1 MKSYAGTVGPG
12 CSRIVL
18 VEVDPADI
26 VSVPYDCSCGKV
38 RCSTYKVVAEYQGEL
53 AGYAGAGLR
62 SEVEDGSAAAARAIS
77 RITQDM
83 AQTARAN
90 DRCPVC
96 DSDVS
101 GDYRFCPECGTEL

>member
-1 MKSYAGTVGPG
+1 MKSYAGCVGPG

-53 AGYAGAGLR
+53 AGYAGAGLKSALVDVNAAAAR
-62 SEVEDGSAAAARAIS
+62 VLQEMEDDYAQTVRNSGRCSVCGSEVED
-77 RITQDM
+77 DH
-83 AQTARAN
+83 
-90 DRCPVC
+90 
-96 DSDVS
+96 
-101 GDYRFCPECGTEL
+101 RFCPECGTEL